1 MNITSTPVAPAVVSA
16 PVVSAAPAV
25 AVAAAPGGS
34 AALTATNSGESRIA
48 APLTRQVPLALAPEP
63 AWRLDNFLPGDNTAW
78 PQVSDAL
85 RSPKPGVPV
94 YLWGPPG
101 AGKTH
106 LLRAAAALAQARGQ
120 RVAAFGPEQSP
131 PWQPWEQ
138 ADDVALLLFDDC
150 QRYDAAQQHAAFAAF
165 IEATSLGVAVLAAGS
180 MPPVDLPLRD
190 DLRTRL
196 AWGLV
201 YQLMPPTEAQVRA
214 LLRREADRRGILLT
228 DDVMDYLL
236 KRCARDLSHLMRLLD
251 RLDGYSLAAKRSVSV
266 YLLRQMLVEDGLIS
280 PTATGAGA

>member
-1 MNITSTPVAPAVVSA
+1 MSSTSTPAAPA
-16 PVVSAAPAV
+16 VSAAPTLAAAAV
-25 AVAAAPGGS
+25 EPAAPGLGD
-34 AALTATNSGESRIA
+34 GRVA

-63 AWRLDNFLPGDNTAW
+63 AWRLDNFLPGDNSAW

-85 RSPKPGVPV
+85 RSPNPGVPV

-101 AGKTH
+101 AGKSH

-138 ADDVALLLFDDC
+138 SDDIALLLFDDC
-150 QRYDAAQQHAAFAAF
+150 QSYDAAQQHAAFAAF

-180 MPPVDLPLRD
+180 VPPVDLPLRD

-266 YLLRQMLVEDGLIS
+266 LLLRQMLAEDGLLPAAAS
-280 PTATGAGA
+280 GVAA

>member
-1 MNITSTPVAPAVVSA
+1 MSSLSTPAAPAA
-16 PVVSAAPAV
+16 SAAPGGSSDPADS
-25 AVAAAPGGS
+25 AAPGGS
-34 AALTATNSGESRIA
+34 AASVAWPEVGEGRIV

-78 PQVSDAL
+78 PQVQDAL
-85 RSPKPGVPV
+85 CAPKPGVPV

-106 LLRAAAALAQARGQ
+106 LLRAAASLAQARGQ
-120 RVAAFGPEQSP
+120 RVAAFGPGQSP

-150 QRYDAAQQHAAFAAF
+150 QSYDAAQQHAAFAAF

-251 RLDGYSLAAKRSVSV
+251 RLDGYSLAAKRSVTV
-266 YLLRQMLVEDGLIS
+266 PLLRQMLVEDGLIS
-280 PTATGAGA
+280 PAAPGAGA

>member
-1 MNITSTPVAPAVVSA
+1 MSASSITSSPSA
-16 PVVSAAPAV
+16 
-25 AVAAAPGGS
+25 
-34 AALTATNSGESRIA
+34 SGAGAGDSCVA
-48 APLTRQVPLALAPEP
+48 APLTRQVPLPLAPEP

-78 PQVSDAL
+78 PQVQDAL
-85 RSPKPGVPV
+85 RAPNPGVPV

-101 AGKTH
+101 SGKTH

-120 RVAAFGPEQSP
+120 RVAAFGPEQLA
-131 PWQPWEQ
+131 PWEV
-138 ADDVALLLFDDC
+138 ADDVALLLLDDC
-150 QRYDAAQQHAAFAAF
+150 QRYDARQQHAAFAAF
-165 IEATSLGVAVLAAGS
+165 VEATSLGVAVLAAGS
-180 MPPVDLPLRD
+180 LPPVDLPLRD

-266 YLLRQMLVEDGLIS
+266 YLLRQMLVEDGLIVTTS
-280 PTATGAGA
+280 HGAGA